1 MVLGSTVLSFRGWRA
16 VREPRRGNLIPM
28 DIHRPTGPVES
39 LKDFFTHLL
48 IVTVGILIALS
59 LEGLLEW
66 RHHREAAEEA
76 RTNILSEIRANE
88 KDLQTFLKAVP
99 EIRRNQMEILE
110 AVQNVSAHG
119 KSDAR
124 VPPLSFRL
132 AELSNTSWT
141 TSQTVGALAFMPYAE
156 VKNFAG
162 VYQLQDEF
170 LRLQVRTEDAVVT
183 ALSLLAVNTNPSSLS
198 KAELDAERDR
208 ILASLSSLTAETQ
221 LGGFLEKAY
230 SEVAK
235 P

>member
-1 MVLGSTVLSFRGWRA
+1 
-16 VREPRRGNLIPM
+16 M
-28 DIHRPTGPVES
+28 DIHPPTGPVES

-66 RHHREAAEEA
+66 RHHRELADEA
-76 RTNILSEIRANE
+76 RTNIMSEIRAND
-88 KDLQTFLKAVP
+88 KDLQAFLQAVP
-99 EIRRNQMEILE
+99 EIRKNQMAVLA
-110 AVQNVSAHG
+110 AVQGVLGRG
-119 KSDAR
+119 KSDAP

-141 TSQTVGALAFMPYAE
+141 TSQTIGALAFMPYAE
-156 VKNFAG
+156 VKKFAG

-198 KAELDAERDR
+198 RPEMEAERDR
-208 ILASLSSLTAETQ
+208 ILASLSTLTAETQ
-221 LGGFLEKAY
+221 VGEFLQKSYA
-230 SEVAK
+230 EVAK

>member
-1 MVLGSTVLSFRGWRA
+1 
-16 VREPRRGNLIPM
+16 M
-28 DIHRPTGPVES
+28 DIHPPTGPVES

-66 RHHREAAEEA
+66 RHHRELADEA
-76 RTNILSEIRANE
+76 RTNIMSEIRAND
-88 KDLQTFLKAVP
+88 KDLQAFLQAVP
-99 EIRRNQMEILE
+99 EIRKNQM
-110 AVQNVSAHG
+110 AVLAAVEGVLGHG
-119 KSDAR
+119 KSDAP

-141 TSQTVGALAFMPYAE
+141 TSQTIGALAFMPYAE
-156 VKNFAG
+156 VKKFAG

-198 KAELDAERDR
+198 RPEMEAERDR
-208 ILASLSSLTAETQ
+208 ILASLSTLTAETQ
-221 LGGFLEKAY
+221 VGEFLQKSYA
-230 SEVAK
+230 EVAK

>member
-1 MVLGSTVLSFRGWRA
+1 
-16 VREPRRGNLIPM
+16 M
-28 DIHRPTGPVES
+28 DIHPPSGPVES
-39 LKDFFTHLL
+39 IKDFFTHLL

-66 RHHREAAEEA
+66 HRHRELANEA
-76 RTNILSEIRANE
+76 RTNVMSEIRANE
-88 KDLQTFLKAVP
+88 KDLQTLLSAVP
-99 EIRRNQMEILE
+99 EIRKNQMTVLD
-110 AVQNVSAHG
+110 AVQAVLARG
-119 KSDAR
+119 KSDVP

-141 TSQTVGALAFMPYAE
+141 TSQTTGALAFMPYAE
-156 VKNFAG
+156 VKTFAG

-198 KAELDAERDR
+198 KPELDAERDR
-208 ILASLSSLTAETQ
+208 ILVCLSALTAETQ
-221 LGGFLEKAY
+221 VGEFLEKAY
-230 SEVAK
+230 AEVAK